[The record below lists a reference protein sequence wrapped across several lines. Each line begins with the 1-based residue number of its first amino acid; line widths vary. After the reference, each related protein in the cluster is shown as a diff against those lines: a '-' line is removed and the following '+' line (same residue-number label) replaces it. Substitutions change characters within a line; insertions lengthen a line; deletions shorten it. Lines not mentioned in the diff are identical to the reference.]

1 VRWTWREKE
10 RDDEFRVKYVLK
22 ATIAIS
28 LCVEGMLKE
37 CEFVGFGK
45 EVSTWVRSFT

>member
-1 VRWTWREKE
+1 MIEISTQCLFC
-10 RDDEFRVKYVLK
+10 EFRVKYVLK

-28 LCVEGMLKE
+28 LCAEGMLKE

-45 EVSTWVRSFT
+45 RFHLS

>member
-1 VRWTWREKE
+1 
-10 RDDEFRVKYVLK
+10 VLK

-45 EVSTWVRSFT
+45 RIPLELGH